1 MNPPPFLTKDQV
13 LYIHEQQLIAY
24 GGQEGIRAPD
34 LLDSALA
41 VPQGGFGDTYFHS
54 FPYGMAAAY
63 AYHIAENQPFVD
75 GNKRTA
81 VVAALS
87 FLDAYGID
95 LNDEAGALYDAMK
108 AIGTKTLSK
117 DRLEK
122 LLTKLG
128 SKDR

>member
-1 MNPPPFLTKDQV
+1 MNQPPFLTKDQV

-24 GGQEGIRAPD
+24 GGRDGIREPG

-41 VPQGGFGDTYFHS
+41 VPQSGFGEEYFHS
-54 FPYGMAAAY
+54 YPYGIAAAY

-87 FLDAYGID
+87 FLDACGID
-95 LNDEAGALYDAMK
+95 LNDETGALCDAMK
-108 AIGTKTLSK
+108 AIGTKNLSK
-117 DRLEK
+117 DGLEK
-122 LLTKLG
+122 LLAKLG
-128 SKDR
+128 NEKR